1 MPAAGGRRTG
11 RSGAALGALAA
22 VLWAA
27 PALGGAWTLP
37 ASSFWGKI
45 SFFRQTAGEWYID
58 SPEPRVIRTAGG
70 GVELTQRP
78 AGTRRPYRFGGEYR
92 SKAVFAEGFYGV
104 ADWLNVGAQ
113 IPYFDQVYRDT
124 TRSEAPAAAGFSD
137 LRIFAK
143 LRALRSPAVLTL
155 KLGAK
160 IPTGE
165 FVNQDGLIPVGEGQW
180 DFDFLAQ
187 AGRSFWPVPAYANI
201 EAGYRLRMEN
211 RDVLRDPGDEW
222 LINAE
227 AGWSPRPR
235 LMLALKLEV
244 LHGKSG
250 RSFGFENPSLKK
262 RIVYLAPTVGWT
274 LFGRTAAELA
284 LRRTLAGRNFPA
296 GHQLAVG
303 LSTRAGP

>member
-1 MPAAGGRRTG
+1 MPGAGGSRSG
-11 RSGAALGALAA
+11 RSAAALGALIV

-27 PALGGAWTLP
+27 PALGGAWTVP
-37 ASSFWGKI
+37 ASGFWGKV
-45 SFFRQTAGEWYID
+45 SWFRQTSSEWYID
-58 SPEPRVIRTAGG
+58 SPEPQVIRTGG
-70 GVELTQRP
+70 DVEFTQLP

-104 ADWLNVGAQ
+104 TDWLDLGVQ
-113 IPYFDQVYRDT
+113 VPWFDQVYRDT
-124 TRSEAPAAAGFSD
+124 TRAEAPADAGFSD

-155 KLGAK
+155 KLGVK

-180 DFDFLAQ
+180 DFEVLVQ
-187 AGRSFWPVPAYANI
+187 AGRSFWPVPAYANL

-211 RDVLRDPGDEW
+211 RDVQRDPGDEW
-222 LINAE
+222 LVNAE
-227 AGWSPRPR
+227 AGWRPRPR
-235 LMLALKLEV
+235 LMLALKLEA
-244 LHGKSG
+244 LHGRAG

-262 RIVYLAPTVGWT
+262 RIVYLGPAVSWT

-296 GHQLAVG
+296 GHQLALG
-303 LSTRAGP
+303 LSARAGP